1 MTAISPI
8 LKTMDYIQEIL
19 FEPSVIQAIIVLS
32 SVCAIGLYL
41 GKIKFFGISLGVT
54 FVFFIGILAGH
65 FGLKINKDMLDF
77 AQNFGLIIFVY
88 ALGLQVGP
96 GFFSSLKKG
105 GVKLN
110 IMSLTLI
117 FIGLAFTIVL
127 SWTTNISLSDLMGL
141 LSGAVTNT
149 PMLGAAQQA
158 ILQIHPGDTEH
169 VTRMALACAVAYP
182 LGVIGVILAI
192 IILKKMF
199 LKGEDK
205 AIRDRDDKTYVGEY
219 HVSNPAVYGK
229 TIKEIMHPLDMH
241 FVISRAW
248 HDGKVSIPTS
258 DTRIY
263 KNDHLL
269 IISGKS
275 EVDSIKTIFGEQ
287 EETDWNRPDIDWN
300 AIDSLL
306 VSRHVLV
313 TNSKM
318 DGVKLGSLRLRN
330 AYGINITRVNR
341 AGINLV
347 ASPSLRLQSGDR
359 LTIVGETKA
368 IDNCSKILG
377 NEAKELNNPNLI
389 AIFIGLVL
397 GLLLGAIPVMIP
409 GMSMPIKLGLAGG
422 PIIVG
427 ILMGAFGPR
436 FHLTTYTTQSANLM
450 IRQLGITTYLAGLGL
465 ASGEHFFDTVFCR
478 EGLIWVIIGL
488 ALAVV
493 PVLIVGIIAGKF
505 FRVDYAHNVGML
517 CGSMAN
523 PMALNYANTTVKGD
537 EPSVAYATV
546 YPLAI
551 FVRVITAQLV
561 LLIFQ

>member
-1 MTAISPI
+1 
-8 LKTMDYIQEIL
+8 MDYIQEIL
-19 FEPSVIQAIIVLS
+19 FEPSVIQAVIVLS
-32 SVCAIGLYL
+32 LIGATGLYL
-41 GKIKFFGISLGVT
+41 GRIRILGISLGVT
-54 FVFFIGILAGH
+54 FVFFAGH
-65 FGLKINKDMLDF
+65 LGLKINKDMLDF

-88 ALGLQVGP
+88 TLGLQVGP

-110 IMSLTLI
+110 LLSLSLVALGLI
-117 FIGLAFTIVL
+117 FILVL
-127 SWTTNISLSDLMGL
+127 NWTTRMPLSDLMGL
-141 LSGAVTNT
+141 LSGSVTNT

-158 ILQIHPGDTEH
+158 LLQMHPDGGEN

-192 IILKKMF
+192 IVLKRMF
-199 LKGEDK
+199 AKDSERSIK
-205 AIRDRDDKTYVGEY
+205 NAEDKTYVGEY
-219 HVSNPAVYGK
+219 HVSNPAVFGK
-229 TIKEIMHPLDMH
+229 TIKEIMLPLDMH
-241 FVISRAW
+241 FVISRIW
-248 HDGKVSIPTS
+248 HDGKVSIPAS
-258 DTRIY
+258 DTRIQ

-275 EVDSIKTIFGEQ
+275 EVDSIMTIFGEQ
-287 EETDWNRPDIDWN
+287 ENIDWNRPDIDWN

-347 ASPSLRLQSGDR
+347 ASPALRLQSGDR
-359 LTIVGETKA
+359 LTIVGEAKA

-389 AIFIGLVL
+389 AIFIGLTL
-397 GLLLGAIPVMIP
+397 GLLLGSVPFMIP
-409 GMSMPIKLGLAGG
+409 GMGMPIKLGLAGG
-422 PIIVG
+422 PIIIG
-427 ILMGAFGPR
+427 ILMGAFGSR

-450 IRQLGITTYLAGLGL
+450 LRQFGITTYLAGLGL
-465 ASGEHFFDTVFCR
+465 ASGEHFFETVFCK
-478 EGLIWVIIGL
+478 EGLVWIALGL
-488 ALAVV
+488 ALAVI
-493 PVLIVGIIAGKF
+493 PVLITGIIAGKF
-505 FRVDYAHNVGML
+505 FKVDYARNAGML

-523 PMALNYANTTVKGD
+523 PMALNYANSTVKGD

-551 FVRVITAQLV
+551 FVRVITAQLI
-561 LLIFQ
+561 LLIFS

>member
-1 MTAISPI
+1 
-8 LKTMDYIQEIL
+8 MDYIQEIL
-19 FEPSVIQAIIVLS
+19 FEPSVIQAVIVLS
-32 SVCAIGLYL
+32 LICATGLYL
-41 GKIKFFGISLGVT
+41 GRIRILGISLGVT
-54 FVFFIGILAGH
+54 FVFFVGILAGH
-65 FGLKINKDMLDF
+65 LGLKINKDMLDF

-88 ALGLQVGP
+88 TLGLQVGP

-110 IMSLTLI
+110 LLSLSLVALGLI
-117 FIGLAFTIVL
+117 FILVL
-127 SWTTNISLSDLMGL
+127 NWTTRMPLSDLMGL
-141 LSGAVTNT
+141 LSGSVTNT

-158 ILQIHPGDTEH
+158 LLQMHPDGGEN

-192 IILKKMF
+192 IVLKRMF
-199 LKGEDK
+199 AKDSERSIK
-205 AIRDRDDKTYVGEY
+205 NAEDKTYVGEY
-219 HVSNPAVYGK
+219 HVSNPAVFGK
-229 TIKEIMHPLDMH
+229 TIKEIMLPLDMH
-241 FVISRAW
+241 FVISRIW
-248 HDGKVSIPTS
+248 HDGKVSIPAS
-258 DTRIY
+258 DTRIQ

-275 EVDSIKTIFGEQ
+275 EVDSIMTIFGEQ
-287 EETDWNRPDIDWN
+287 ENIDWNRPDIDWN

-306 VSRHVLV
+306 VSKHVLV
-313 TNSKM
+313 TNVRM

-347 ASPSLRLQSGDR
+347 ASPSLRLQTGDR
-359 LTIVGETKA
+359 LTIVGEAKA
-368 IDNCSKILG
+368 IDNCGKILG

-389 AIFIGLVL
+389 AIFIGLTL
-397 GLLLGAIPVMIP
+397 GLLLGAIPIMIP

-465 ASGEHFFDTVFCR
+465 ASGEHFFETVFCK
-478 EGLIWVIIGL
+478 EGLMWVILGF
-488 ALAVV
+488 ALAVI
-493 PVLIVGIIAGKF
+493 PVMLVGIMAGKF
-505 FRVDYAHNVGML
+505 FKVDYAHNVGML
-517 CGSMAN
+517 CGCMAN

-551 FVRVITAQLV
+551 FMRVITAQLI
-561 LLIFQ
+561 LLIFA

>member
-1 MTAISPI
+1 
-8 LKTMDYIQEIL
+8 MDYIQEIL
-19 FEPSVIQAIIVLS
+19 FEPSVIQAVIVLS
-32 SVCAIGLYL
+32 LICATGLYL
-41 GKIKFFGISLGVT
+41 GRIRILGVSLGVT
-54 FVFFIGILAGH
+54 FVFFVGILAGH
-65 FGLKINKDMLDF
+65 LGLKINKDMLDF

-88 ALGLQVGP
+88 TLGLQVGP

-110 IMSLTLI
+110 LLSLSLVALGLI
-117 FIGLAFTIVL
+117 FILVL
-127 SWTTNISLSDLMGL
+127 NWTTRMPLSDLMGL
-141 LSGAVTNT
+141 LSGSVTNT

-158 ILQIHPGDTEH
+158 LLQMHPDGGEN

-192 IILKKMF
+192 IVLKRMF
-199 LKGEDK
+199 AKDSERSIK
-205 AIRDRDDKTYVGEY
+205 NAEDKTYVGEY
-219 HVSNPAVYGK
+219 HVSNPAVFGK
-229 TIKEIMHPLDMH
+229 TIKEIMLPLDMH
-241 FVISRAW
+241 FVISRIW
-248 HDGKVSIPTS
+248 HDGKVSIPAS
-258 DTRIY
+258 DTRIQ

-275 EVDSIKTIFGEQ
+275 EVDSIMTIFGEQ
-287 EETDWNRPDIDWN
+287 ENIDWNRPDIDWN

-347 ASPSLRLQSGDR
+347 ASPALRLQSGDR
-359 LTIVGETKA
+359 LTIVGEAKA

-389 AIFIGLVL
+389 AIFIGLTL
-397 GLLLGAIPVMIP
+397 GLLLGSVPFMIP
-409 GMSMPIKLGLAGG
+409 GMGMPIKLGLAGG
-422 PIIVG
+422 PIIIG
-427 ILMGAFGPR
+427 ILMGAFGSR

-450 IRQLGITTYLAGLGL
+450 LRQFGITTYLAGLGL
-465 ASGEHFFDTVFCR
+465 ASGEHFFETVFCK
-478 EGLIWVIIGL
+478 EGLVWIALGL
-488 ALAVV
+488 ALAVI
-493 PVLIVGIIAGKF
+493 PVLITGIIAGKF
-505 FRVDYAHNVGML
+505 FKVDYARNAGML

-523 PMALNYANTTVKGD
+523 PMALNYANSTVKGD

-551 FVRVITAQLV
+551 FVRVITAQLI
-561 LLIFQ
+561 LLIFS

>member
-1 MTAISPI
+1 
-8 LKTMDYIQEIL
+8 MDYIQEIL
-19 FEPSVIQAIIVLS
+19 FEPSVIQAVIVLS
-32 SVCAIGLYL
+32 LICATGLYL
-41 GKIKFFGISLGVT
+41 GRIRILGISLGVT
-54 FVFFIGILAGH
+54 FVFFVGILAGH
-65 FGLKINKDMLDF
+65 LGLKINKDMLDF

-88 ALGLQVGP
+88 TLGLQVGP

-110 IMSLTLI
+110 LLSLSLVALGLI
-117 FIGLAFTIVL
+117 FILVL
-127 SWTTNISLSDLMGL
+127 NWTTRMPLSDLMGL
-141 LSGAVTNT
+141 LSGSVTNT

-158 ILQIHPGDTEH
+158 LLQMHPDGGEN

-192 IILKKMF
+192 IVLKRMF
-199 LKGEDK
+199 AKDSERSIK
-205 AIRDRDDKTYVGEY
+205 NAEDKTYVGEY
-219 HVSNPAVYGK
+219 HVSNPAVFGK
-229 TIKEIMHPLDMH
+229 TIKEIMLPLDMH
-241 FVISRAW
+241 FVISRIW
-248 HDGKVSIPTS
+248 HDGKVSIPAS
-258 DTRIY
+258 DTRIQ

-275 EVDSIKTIFGEQ
+275 EVDSIMTIFGEQ
-287 EETDWNRPDIDWN
+287 ENIDWNRPDIDWN

-347 ASPSLRLQSGDR
+347 ASPALRLQSGDR
-359 LTIVGETKA
+359 LTIVGEAKA

-389 AIFIGLVL
+389 AIFIGLTL
-397 GLLLGAIPVMIP
+397 GLLLGAVPFMIP
-409 GMSMPIKLGLAGG
+409 GMGMPIKLGLAGG
-422 PIIVG
+422 PIIIG
-427 ILMGAFGPR
+427 ILMGAFGSR

-450 IRQLGITTYLAGLGL
+450 LRQFGITTYLAGLGL
-465 ASGEHFFDTVFCR
+465 ASGEHFFETVFCK
-478 EGLIWVIIGL
+478 EGLVWIALGL
-488 ALAVV
+488 ALAVI
-493 PVLIVGIIAGKF
+493 PVLITGIIAGKF
-505 FRVDYAHNVGML
+505 FKVDYARNAGML

-523 PMALNYANTTVKGD
+523 PMALNYANSTVKGD

-551 FVRVITAQLV
+551 FVRVITAQLI
-561 LLIFQ
+561 LLIFS

>member
-1 MTAISPI
+1 
-8 LKTMDYIQEIL
+8 MDYIQEIL
-19 FEPSVIQAIIVLS
+19 FEPSVIQAVIVLS
-32 SVCAIGLYL
+32 LICATGLYL
-41 GKIKFFGISLGVT
+41 GRIRILGISLGVT
-54 FVFFIGILAGH
+54 FVFFVGILAGH
-65 FGLKINKDMLDF
+65 LGLKINKDMLDF

-88 ALGLQVGP
+88 TLGLQVGP

-110 IMSLTLI
+110 LLSLSLVALGLI
-117 FIGLAFTIVL
+117 FILVL
-127 SWTTNISLSDLMGL
+127 NWTTRMPLSDLMGL
-141 LSGAVTNT
+141 LSGSVTNT

-158 ILQIHPGDTEH
+158 LLQMHPDGGEN

-192 IILKKMF
+192 IVLKRMF
-199 LKGEDK
+199 AKDSERSIK
-205 AIRDRDDKTYVGEY
+205 NAEDKTYVGEY
-219 HVSNPAVYGK
+219 HVSNPAVFGK
-229 TIKEIMHPLDMH
+229 TIKEIMLPLDMH
-241 FVISRAW
+241 FVISRIW
-248 HDGKVSIPTS
+248 HDGKVSIPAS
-258 DTRIY
+258 DTRIQ

-275 EVDSIKTIFGEQ
+275 EVDSIMTIFGEQ
-287 EETDWNRPDIDWN
+287 ENIDWNRPDIDWN

-347 ASPSLRLQSGDR
+347 ASPALRLQSGDR
-359 LTIVGETKA
+359 LTIVGEAKA

-397 GLLLGAIPVMIP
+397 GLLLGAVPIMIP

-450 IRQLGITTYLAGLGL
+450 IRQFGITTYLAGLGL
-465 ASGEHFFDTVFCR
+465 ASGEHFFETVFCR
-478 EGLIWVIIGL
+478 EGLLWIVLGFAL
-488 ALAVV
+488 ALI
-493 PVLIVGIIAGKF
+493 PVMVVGIVAGKF
-505 FRVDYAHNVGML
+505 FKVDYARNVGML

-523 PMALNYANTTVKGD
+523 PMALNYANSTVKGD

-551 FVRVITAQLV
+551 FVRVITAQLI
-561 LLIFQ
+561 LLLFS

>member
-1 MTAISPI
+1 M
-8 LKTMDYIQEIL
+8 
-19 FEPSVIQAIIVLS
+19 LS
-32 SVCAIGLYL
+32 LVCAAGLYL

-65 FGLKINKDMLDF
+65 FGLKINGDMLDF

-88 ALGLQVGP
+88 TLGLQVGP

-117 FIGLAFTIVL
+117 AIGLIFILTL

-158 ILQIHPGDTEH
+158 ILQVNPDDDLD

-192 IILKKMF
+192 IMLKKMF
-199 LKGEDK
+199 AKDSEK
-205 AIRDRDDKTYVGEY
+205 KSWNADDKTYVGEY
-219 HVSNPAVYGK
+219 HVSNPAVFGK
-229 TIKEIMHPLDMH
+229 TIKDIMLPLDMH
-241 FVISRAW
+241 FVISRVW
-248 HDGKVSIPTS
+248 HNGKVSIPAS
-258 DTRIY
+258 DTLIQ

-287 EETDWNRPDIDWN
+287 EGTDWNRPDIDWN

-347 ASPSLRLQSGDR
+347 ASPALRLQTGDR
-359 LTIVGETKA
+359 LTIVGESKA

-377 NEAKELNNPNLI
+377 NEARELNNPNLI

-397 GLLLGAIPVMIP
+397 GLLLGSVPVLIP

-450 IRQLGITTYLAGLGL
+450 IRQFGITTYLAGLGL
-465 ASGEHFFDTVFCR
+465 ASGEHFFETVFCK
-478 EGLIWVIIGL
+478 EGLLWILLGL
-488 ALAVV
+488 TLAVV
-493 PVLIVGIIAGKF
+493 PVMIVGIIAGKF
-505 FRVDYAHNVGML
+505 FKVDYARNVGML

-561 LLIFQ
+561 LLVFS

>member
-1 MTAISPI
+1 
-8 LKTMDYIQEIL
+8 MDYIQEIL
-19 FEPSVIQAIIVLS
+19 FEPSVIQAVIVLS
-32 SVCAIGLYL
+32 LICATGLYL
-41 GKIKFFGISLGVT
+41 GRIRILGISLGVT
-54 FVFFIGILAGH
+54 FVFFVGILAGH
-65 FGLKINKDMLDF
+65 LGLKINKDMLDF

-88 ALGLQVGP
+88 TLGLQVGP

-110 IMSLTLI
+110 LLSLSLVALGLI
-117 FIGLAFTIVL
+117 FILVL
-127 SWTTNISLSDLMGL
+127 NWTTRMPLSDLMGL
-141 LSGAVTNT
+141 LSGSVTNT

-158 ILQIHPGDTEH
+158 LLQMHPDGGEN

-192 IILKKMF
+192 IVLKRMF
-199 LKGEDK
+199 AKDSERSIK
-205 AIRDRDDKTYVGEY
+205 NAEDKTYVGEY
-219 HVSNPAVYGK
+219 HVSNPAVFGK
-229 TIKEIMHPLDMH
+229 TIKEIMLPLDMH
-241 FVISRAW
+241 FVISRIW
-248 HDGKVSIPTS
+248 HDGKVSIPAS
-258 DTRIY
+258 DTRIQ

-275 EVDSIKTIFGEQ
+275 EVDSIMTIFGEQ
-287 EETDWNRPDIDWN
+287 ENIDWNRPDIDWN

-347 ASPSLRLQSGDR
+347 ASPALRLQSGDR
-359 LTIVGETKA
+359 LTIVGEAKA

-389 AIFIGLVL
+389 AIFIGLTL
-397 GLLLGAIPVMIP
+397 GLLLGSVPFMIP
-409 GMSMPIKLGLAGG
+409 GMGMPIKLGLAGG
-422 PIIVG
+422 PIIIG
-427 ILMGAFGPR
+427 ILMGAFGSR

-450 IRQLGITTYLAGLGL
+450 LRQFGITTYLAGLGL
-465 ASGEHFFDTVFCR
+465 ASGEHFFETVFCK
-478 EGLIWVIIGL
+478 EGLVWIALGL
-488 ALAVV
+488 ALAVI
-493 PVLIVGIIAGKF
+493 PVLITGIIAGKF
-505 FRVDYAHNVGML
+505 FKVDYARNAGML
-517 CGSMAN
+517 CGRMAN
-523 PMALNYANTTVKGD
+523 PMALNYANSTVKGD

-551 FVRVITAQLV
+551 FVRVITAQLI
-561 LLIFQ
+561 LLIFS

>member
-1 MTAISPI
+1 MEF
-8 LKTMDYIQEIL
+8 IQEIL
-19 FEPSVIQAIIVLS
+19 FEPSVIQAVIVLS
-32 SVCAIGLYL
+32 IVCAIGLYL
-41 GKIKFFGISLGVT
+41 GKVKIFGISLGVT
-54 FVFFIGILAGH
+54 FVFFTGILAGH
-65 FGLKINKDMLDF
+65 FGLKINSDMLAF

-88 ALGLQVGP
+88 TLGLQVGP
-96 GFFSSLKKG
+96 GFFPSLKKG

-110 IMSLTLI
+110 LLSLALV
-117 FIGLAFTIVL
+117 FIGLVLTLVL
-127 SWTTNISLSDLMGL
+127 SCTTAMPLSDLMGL
-141 LSGAVTNT
+141 LSGSVTNT

-158 ILQIHPGDTEH
+158 ILQVNPDDSDS
-169 VTRMALACAVAYP
+169 VARMALACAVAYP

-192 IILKKMF
+192 IFLRKMF
-199 LKGEDK
+199 DK
-205 AIRDRDDKTYVGEY
+205 ESGKSAGNIEDKTYVGEY
-219 HVSNPAVYGK
+219 HVSNPAVFGK
-229 TIKEIMHPLDMH
+229 TIKDIMSPLDMH
-241 FVISRAW
+241 FVISRVW
-248 HDGKVSIPTS
+248 HKGKVSIPTS
-258 DTRIY
+258 ETEIQE
-263 KNDHLL
+263 NDHLL

-287 EETDWNRPDIDWN
+287 EEKDWNRPDIDWN

-318 DGVKLGSLRLRN
+318 DGVKLGSLKLRN

-359 LTIVGETKA
+359 LTIVGESKA

-389 AIFIGLVL
+389 AIFIGVVL
-397 GLLLGAIPVMIP
+397 GLALGSVPFTIP
-409 GMSMPIKLGLAGG
+409 GMNVPIKLGLAGG
-422 PIIVG
+422 PIIIG

-450 IRQLGITTYLAGLGL
+450 LRQFGITAYLAGLGL
-465 ASGEHFFDTVFCR
+465 SSGEHFFETVFCM
-478 EGLIWVIIGL
+478 EGLVWVVLGFGL
-488 ALAVV
+488 ALV
-493 PVLIVGIIAGKF
+493 PVMIIGIIAGKF
-505 FRVDYAHNVGML
+505 FKVDYARNIGMI

-523 PMALNYANTTVKGD
+523 PMALNYANSTVKGD

-551 FVRVITAQLV
+551 FVRVITAQLI
-561 LLIFQ
+561 LLIFS

>member
-1 MTAISPI
+1 
-8 LKTMDYIQEIL
+8 MDYIQEIL
-19 FEPSVIQAIIVLS
+19 FEPSVIQAVIVLS
-32 SVCAIGLYL
+32 LICATGLYL
-41 GKIKFFGISLGVT
+41 GRIRILGISLGVT
-54 FVFFIGILAGH
+54 FVFFVGILAGH
-65 FGLKINKDMLDF
+65 LGLKINKDMLDF

-88 ALGLQVGP
+88 TLGLQVGP

-110 IMSLTLI
+110 LLSLSLVALGLI
-117 FIGLAFTIVL
+117 FILVL
-127 SWTTNISLSDLMGL
+127 NWTTRMPLSDLMGL
-141 LSGAVTNT
+141 LSGSVTNT

-158 ILQIHPGDTEH
+158 LLQMHPDGGEN

-192 IILKKMF
+192 IVLKRMF
-199 LKGEDK
+199 AKDSERSIK
-205 AIRDRDDKTYVGEY
+205 NAEDKTYVGEY
-219 HVSNPAVYGK
+219 HVSNPAVFGK
-229 TIKEIMHPLDMH
+229 TIKEIMLPLDMH
-241 FVISRAW
+241 FVISRIW
-248 HDGKVSIPTS
+248 HDGKVSIPAS
-258 DTRIY
+258 DTRIQ

-275 EVDSIKTIFGEQ
+275 EVDSIMTIFGEQ
-287 EETDWNRPDIDWN
+287 ENIDWNRPDIDWN

-347 ASPSLRLQSGDR
+347 ASPALRLQSGDR
-359 LTIVGETKA
+359 LTIVGEAKA

-389 AIFIGLVL
+389 AIFIGLTL
-397 GLLLGAIPVMIP
+397 GLLLGSVPFMIP
-409 GMSMPIKLGLAGG
+409 GMGMPIKLGLAGG
-422 PIIVG
+422 PIIIG
-427 ILMGAFGPR
+427 ILMGAFGSR

-450 IRQLGITTYLAGLGL
+450 LRQFGITTYLAGLGL
-465 ASGEHFFDTVFCR
+465 ASGEHFFETVFCK
-478 EGLIWVIIGL
+478 EGLVWIALGR
-488 ALAVV
+488 ALAVI
-493 PVLIVGIIAGKF
+493 PVLITGIIAGKF
-505 FRVDYAHNVGML
+505 FKVDYARNAGML

-523 PMALNYANTTVKGD
+523 PMALNYANSTVKGD

-551 FVRVITAQLV
+551 FVRVITAQLI
-561 LLIFQ
+561 LLIFS

>member
-1 MTAISPI
+1 
-8 LKTMDYIQEIL
+8 MDYIQEIL
-19 FEPSVIQAIIVLS
+19 FEPSVIQAVIVLS
-32 SVCAIGLYL
+32 LICATGLYL
-41 GKIKFFGISLGVT
+41 GRIRILGISLGVT
-54 FVFFIGILAGH
+54 FVFFVGILAGH
-65 FGLKINKDMLDF
+65 LGLKINKGMLDF

-88 ALGLQVGP
+88 TLGLQVGP

-110 IMSLTLI
+110 LLSLSLVALGLI
-117 FIGLAFTIVL
+117 FILVL
-127 SWTTNISLSDLMGL
+127 NWTTRMPLSDLMGL
-141 LSGAVTNT
+141 LSGSVTNT

-158 ILQIHPGDTEH
+158 LLQMHPDGGEN

-192 IILKKMF
+192 IVLKRMF
-199 LKGEDK
+199 AKDSERSIK
-205 AIRDRDDKTYVGEY
+205 NAEDKTYVGEY
-219 HVSNPAVYGK
+219 HVSNPAVFGK
-229 TIKEIMHPLDMH
+229 TIKEIMLPLDMH
-241 FVISRAW
+241 FVISRIW
-248 HDGKVSIPTS
+248 HDGKVSIPAS
-258 DTRIY
+258 DTRIQ

-275 EVDSIKTIFGEQ
+275 EVDSIMTIFGEQ
-287 EETDWNRPDIDWN
+287 ENIDWNRPDIDWN

-347 ASPSLRLQSGDR
+347 ASPALRLQSGDR
-359 LTIVGETKA
+359 LTIVGEAKA

-389 AIFIGLVL
+389 AIFIGLTL
-397 GLLLGAIPVMIP
+397 GLLLGSVPFMIP
-409 GMSMPIKLGLAGG
+409 GMGMPIKLGLAGG
-422 PIIVG
+422 PIIIG
-427 ILMGAFGPR
+427 ILMGAFGSR

-450 IRQLGITTYLAGLGL
+450 LRQFGITTYLAGLGL
-465 ASGEHFFDTVFCR
+465 ASGEHFFETVFCK
-478 EGLIWVIIGL
+478 EGLVWIALGL
-488 ALAVV
+488 ALAVI
-493 PVLIVGIIAGKF
+493 PVLITGIIAGKF
-505 FRVDYAHNVGML
+505 FKVDYARNAGML

-523 PMALNYANTTVKGD
+523 PMALNYANSTVKGD

-551 FVRVITAQLV
+551 FVRVITAQLI
-561 LLIFQ
+561 LLIFS

>member
-1 MTAISPI
+1 
-8 LKTMDYIQEIL
+8 MDYIQEIF
-19 FEPSVIQAIIVLS
+19 FEPSVIQAVIVLS
-32 SVCAIGLYL
+32 LVCAIGLYL
-41 GKIKFFGISLGVT
+41 GRIKFRGISLGVT

-65 FGLKINKDMLDF
+65 FGLKINSDMLDF

-88 ALGLQVGP
+88 TLGLQVGP

-110 IMSLTLI
+110 LLSMALVA
-117 FIGLAFTIVL
+117 IGLVFTLVL
-127 SWTTNISLSDLMGL
+127 SWTTGISLSDMMGL
-141 LSGAVTNT
+141 LSGSVTNT

-158 ILQIHPGDTEH
+158 MLQISPDDSEG
-169 VTRMALACAVAYP
+169 VARMALACAVAYP
-182 LGVIGVILAI
+182 LGVIGVIIAI
-192 IILKKMF
+192 IILRKMF
-199 LKGEDK
+199 DK
-205 AIRDRDDKTYVGEY
+205 DAGKNLRNLEDKTYVGEY

-229 TIKEIMHPLDMH
+229 TIKDIMMPLDMH
-241 FVISRAW
+241 FVISRVW
-248 HDGKVSIPTS
+248 HDGRVSIPAS
-258 DTRIY
+258 DTKIQ

-269 IISGKS
+269 IISGKG

-287 EETDWNRPDIDWN
+287 DETDWNRPDIDWN

-318 DGVKLGSLRLRN
+318 DGIKLGSLRLRN

-347 ASPSLRLQSGDR
+347 ASPSLRLQTGDK

-397 GLLLGAIPVMIP
+397 GLLLGSVPFMIP

-427 ILMGAFGPR
+427 ILMGAFGSR

-450 IRQLGITTYLAGLGL
+450 LRQFGITTYLAGLGL
-465 ASGEHFFDTVFCR
+465 ASGEHFFETVFCM
-478 EGLIWVIIGL
+478 EGLLWIVLGL
-488 ALAVV
+488 ALALI
-493 PVLIVGIIAGKF
+493 PVLAVGIIAGRF
-505 FRVDYAHNVGML
+505 FKVDYARNAGML

-523 PMALNYANTTVKGD
+523 PMALNYANSTVKGD

-561 LLIFQ
+561 LILFS

>member
-1 MTAISPI
+1 
-8 LKTMDYIQEIL
+8 MDYIQEIL
-19 FEPSVIQAIIVLS
+19 FEPSVIQAVIVLS
-32 SVCAIGLYL
+32 LICATGLYL
-41 GKIKFFGISLGVT
+41 GRIRILGVSLGVT
-54 FVFFIGILAGH
+54 FVFFVGILAGH
-65 FGLKINKDMLDF
+65 LGLKINKDMLDF

-88 ALGLQVGP
+88 TLGLQVGP

-110 IMSLTLI
+110 LLSLSLVALGLI
-117 FIGLAFTIVL
+117 FILVL
-127 SWTTNISLSDLMGL
+127 NWTTRMPLSDLMGL
-141 LSGAVTNT
+141 LSGSVTNT

-158 ILQIHPGDTEH
+158 LLQMHPDGGEN

-192 IILKKMF
+192 IVLKRMF
-199 LKGEDK
+199 AKDSERSIK
-205 AIRDRDDKTYVGEY
+205 NAEDKTYVGEY
-219 HVSNPAVYGK
+219 HVSNPAVFGK
-229 TIKEIMHPLDMH
+229 TIKEIMLPLDMH
-241 FVISRAW
+241 FVISRIW
-248 HDGKVSIPTS
+248 HDGKVSIPAS
-258 DTRIY
+258 DTRIQ

-275 EVDSIKTIFGEQ
+275 EVDSIMTTFGEQ
-287 EETDWNRPDIDWN
+287 ENIDWNRPDIDWN

-347 ASPSLRLQSGDR
+347 ASPALRLQSGDR
-359 LTIVGETKA
+359 LTIVGEAKA

-389 AIFIGLVL
+389 AIFIGLTL
-397 GLLLGAIPVMIP
+397 GLLLGSVPFMIP
-409 GMSMPIKLGLAGG
+409 GMGMPIKLGLAGG
-422 PIIVG
+422 PIIIG
-427 ILMGAFGPR
+427 ILMGAFGSR

-450 IRQLGITTYLAGLGL
+450 LRQFGITTYLAGLGL
-465 ASGEHFFDTVFCR
+465 ASGEHFFETVFCK
-478 EGLIWVIIGL
+478 EGLVWIALGL
-488 ALAVV
+488 ALAVI
-493 PVLIVGIIAGKF
+493 PVLITGIIAGKF
-505 FRVDYAHNVGML
+505 FKVDYARNAGML

-523 PMALNYANTTVKGD
+523 PMALNYANSTVKGD

-551 FVRVITAQLV
+551 FVRVITAQLI
-561 LLIFQ
+561 LLIFS

>member
-1 MTAISPI
+1 MNW
-8 LKTMDYIQEIL
+8 LQETL
-19 FEPSVIQAIIVLS
+19 FQPTVIQAVIVIS
-32 SVCAIGLYL
+32 IVCAIGLYL
-41 GKIKFFGISLGVT
+41 GRLKFFGISLGVT
-54 FVFFIGILAGH
+54 FVFFVGILAGH
-65 FGLKINKDMLDF
+65 FGITVNKDMLAF
-77 AQNFGLIIFVY
+77 AQNFGLVIFVY
-88 ALGLQVGP
+88 TLGLQVGP

-110 IMSLTLI
+110 MLSLGLI
-117 FIGLAFTIVL
+117 FIGLIFTL
-127 SWTTNISLSDLMGL
+127 ALHWTFRMPLSDLMGL

-158 ILQIHPGDTEH
+158 LLQVDPGDSES
-169 VTRMALACAVAYP
+169 VTRMALGCAVAYP

-192 IILKKMF
+192 IVLRKLFM
-199 LKGEDK
+199 KGSSKPSGEGNE
-205 AIRDRDDKTYVGEY
+205 DKTYVGEY
-219 HVSNPAVYGK
+219 HVSNPAVFGK
-229 TIKEIMHPLDMH
+229 TIKEIMLHIDRH

-248 HDGKVSIPTS
+248 HNGKVSIPTS
-258 DTRIY
+258 ETIINEGD
-263 KNDHLL
+263 NLL
-269 IISGKS
+269 IISGRGDV
-275 EVDSIKTIFGEQ
+275 ESIRTIFGEQ
-287 EETDWNRPDIDWN
+287 ENIDWNKADIDWN

-347 ASPSLRLQSGDR
+347 ASPQLRLQTGDR
-359 LTIVGETKA
+359 LTIVGEAKA
-368 IDNCSKILG
+368 IDNCGKILG

-389 AIFIGLVL
+389 AIFIGLTL
-397 GLLLGAIPVMIP
+397 GLLLGSIPFMIP

-422 PIIVG
+422 PIIIG
-427 ILMGAFGPR
+427 ILMGAFGSR

-450 IRQLGITTYLAGLGL
+450 MRQFGITTYLAGLGID
-465 ASGEHFFDTVFCR
+465 SGAHFFETVFCA
-478 EGLIWVIIGL
+478 EGLIWVVIGFSL
-488 ALAVV
+488 ALV
-493 PVLIVGIIAGKF
+493 PVLITGIAATKF
-505 FRVDYAHNVGML
+505 FKVDYAHSVGML

-523 PMALNYANTTVKGD
+523 PMALNYANTTVSGD

-551 FVRVITAQLV
+551 FIRVISAQLV
-561 LLIFQ
+561 IIIFS

>member
-1 MTAISPI
+1 MEF
-8 LKTMDYIQEIL
+8 IQEIL
-19 FEPSVIQAIIVLS
+19 FEPSVIQAVIVLS
-32 SVCAIGLYL
+32 IVCAIGLYL
-41 GKIKFFGISLGVT
+41 GKVKIFGISLGVT
-54 FVFFIGILAGH
+54 FVFFTGILAGH
-65 FGLKINKDMLDF
+65 FGLKINSDMLAF

-88 ALGLQVGP
+88 TLGLQVGP
-96 GFFSSLKKG
+96 GFFPSLKKG

-110 IMSLTLI
+110 LLSLALV
-117 FIGLAFTIVL
+117 FIGLVLTLVL
-127 SWTTNISLSDLMGL
+127 SCTTAMPLSDLMGL
-141 LSGAVTNT
+141 LSGSVTNT

-158 ILQIHPGDTEH
+158 ILQVNPDDSDS
-169 VTRMALACAVAYP
+169 VARMALACAVSYP

-192 IILKKMF
+192 IFLRKMF
-199 LKGEDK
+199 DK
-205 AIRDRDDKTYVGEY
+205 ESGKSAGNIEDKTYVGEY
-219 HVSNPAVYGK
+219 HVSNPAVFGK
-229 TIKEIMHPLDMH
+229 TIKDIMSPLDMH
-241 FVISRAW
+241 FVISRVW
-248 HDGKVSIPTS
+248 HKGKVSIPTS
-258 DTRIY
+258 ETEIQE
-263 KNDHLL
+263 NDHLL

-287 EETDWNRPDIDWN
+287 EEKDWNRPDIDWN

-318 DGVKLGSLRLRN
+318 DGVKLGSLKLRN

-359 LTIVGETKA
+359 LTIVGESKA

-389 AIFIGLVL
+389 AIFIGVVL
-397 GLLLGAIPVMIP
+397 GLALGSVPFTIP
-409 GMSMPIKLGLAGG
+409 GMNVPIKLGLAGG
-422 PIIVG
+422 PIIIG

-450 IRQLGITTYLAGLGL
+450 LRQFGITAYLAGLGL
-465 ASGEHFFDTVFCR
+465 SSGEHFFETVFCM
-478 EGLIWVIIGL
+478 EGLVWVVLGFGL
-488 ALAVV
+488 ALV
-493 PVLIVGIIAGKF
+493 PVMIIGIIAGKF
-505 FRVDYAHNVGML
+505 FKVDYARNIGMI

-523 PMALNYANTTVKGD
+523 PMALNYANSTVKGD

-551 FVRVITAQLV
+551 FVRVITAQLI
-561 LLIFQ
+561 LLIFS

>member
-1 MTAISPI
+1 M
-8 LKTMDYIQEIL
+8 
-19 FEPSVIQAIIVLS
+19 LS
-32 SVCAIGLYL
+32 LVCAAGLYL

-65 FGLKINKDMLDF
+65 FGLKINGDMLDF

-88 ALGLQVGP
+88 TLGLQVGP

-117 FIGLAFTIVL
+117 AIGLIFILTL

-158 ILQIHPGDTEH
+158 ILQINPDDDLD

-192 IILKKMF
+192 IMLKKMF
-199 LKGEDK
+199 AKDSEK
-205 AIRDRDDKTYVGEY
+205 KSWNADDKTYVGEY
-219 HVSNPAVYGK
+219 HVSNPAVFGK
-229 TIKEIMHPLDMH
+229 TIKDIMLPLDMH
-241 FVISRAW
+241 FVISRVW
-248 HDGKVSIPTS
+248 HNGKVSIPAS
-258 DTRIY
+258 DTLIQ

-287 EETDWNRPDIDWN
+287 EGTDWNRPDIDWN

-347 ASPSLRLQSGDR
+347 ASPALRLQSGDR
-359 LTIVGETKA
+359 LTIVGEAKA

-389 AIFIGLVL
+389 AIFIGLTL
-397 GLLLGAIPVMIP
+397 GLLLGSVPFMIP
-409 GMSMPIKLGLAGG
+409 GMGMPIKLGLAGG
-422 PIIVG
+422 PIIIG
-427 ILMGAFGPR
+427 ILMGAFGSR

-450 IRQLGITTYLAGLGL
+450 LRQFGITTYLAGLGL
-465 ASGEHFFDTVFCR
+465 ASGEHFFETVFCK
-478 EGLIWVIIGL
+478 EGLVWIALGL
-488 ALAVV
+488 ALAVI
-493 PVLIVGIIAGKF
+493 PVLITGIIAGKF
-505 FRVDYAHNVGML
+505 FKVDYARNAGML

-523 PMALNYANTTVKGD
+523 PMALNYANSTVKGD

-551 FVRVITAQLV
+551 FVRVITAQLI
-561 LLIFQ
+561 LLIFS

>member
-1 MTAISPI
+1 
-8 LKTMDYIQEIL
+8 MDYIQEIL
-19 FEPSVIQAIIVLS
+19 FEPSVIQAVIVLS
-32 SVCAIGLYL
+32 LICATGLYL
-41 GKIKFFGISLGVT
+41 GRIRILGISLGVT
-54 FVFFIGILAGH
+54 FVFFVGILAGH
-65 FGLKINKDMLDF
+65 LGLKINKDMLDF

-88 ALGLQVGP
+88 TLGLQVGP

-110 IMSLTLI
+110 LLSLSLVALGLI
-117 FIGLAFTIVL
+117 FILVL
-127 SWTTNISLSDLMGL
+127 NWTTRMPLSDLMGL
-141 LSGAVTNT
+141 LSGSVTNT
-149 PMLGAAQQA
+149 PMLGAARQA
-158 ILQIHPGDTEH
+158 LLQMHPDGGEN

-192 IILKKMF
+192 IVLKRMF
-199 LKGEDK
+199 AKDSERSIK
-205 AIRDRDDKTYVGEY
+205 NAEDKTYVGEY
-219 HVSNPAVYGK
+219 HVSNPAVFGK
-229 TIKEIMHPLDMH
+229 TIKEIMLPLDMH
-241 FVISRAW
+241 FVISRIW
-248 HDGKVSIPTS
+248 HDGKVSIPAS
-258 DTRIY
+258 DTRIQ

-275 EVDSIKTIFGEQ
+275 EVDSIMTIFGEQ
-287 EETDWNRPDIDWN
+287 ENIDWNRPDIDWN

-347 ASPSLRLQSGDR
+347 ASPALRLQSGDR
-359 LTIVGETKA
+359 LTIVGEAKA

-389 AIFIGLVL
+389 AIFIGLTL
-397 GLLLGAIPVMIP
+397 GLLLGSVPFMIP
-409 GMSMPIKLGLAGG
+409 GMGMPIKLGLAGG
-422 PIIVG
+422 PIIIG
-427 ILMGAFGPR
+427 ILMGAFGSR

-450 IRQLGITTYLAGLGL
+450 LRQFGITTYLAGLGL
-465 ASGEHFFDTVFCR
+465 ASGEHFFETVFCK
-478 EGLIWVIIGL
+478 EGLVWIALGL
-488 ALAVV
+488 ALAVI
-493 PVLIVGIIAGKF
+493 PVLITGIIAGKF
-505 FRVDYAHNVGML
+505 FKVDYARNAGML

-523 PMALNYANTTVKGD
+523 PMALNYANSTVKGD

-551 FVRVITAQLV
+551 FVRVITAQLI
-561 LLIFQ
+561 LLIFS

>member
-1 MTAISPI
+1 
-8 LKTMDYIQEIL
+8 MDYIQEIF
-19 FEPSVIQAIIVLS
+19 FEPSVIQAVIVLS
-32 SVCAIGLYL
+32 LVCAIGLYL
-41 GKIKFFGISLGVT
+41 GRIKFRGISLGVT

-65 FGLKINKDMLDF
+65 FGLKINSDMLDF

-88 ALGLQVGP
+88 TLGLQVGP

-110 IMSLTLI
+110 LLSMALVA
-117 FIGLAFTIVL
+117 IGLVFTLVL
-127 SWTTNISLSDLMGL
+127 SWTTGISLSDMMGL
-141 LSGAVTNT
+141 LSGSVTNT

-158 ILQIHPGDTEH
+158 MLQISPDDSEG
-169 VTRMALACAVAYP
+169 VARMALACAVAYP
-182 LGVIGVILAI
+182 LGVIGVIIAI
-192 IILKKMF
+192 IILRKMF
-199 LKGEDK
+199 DK
-205 AIRDRDDKTYVGEY
+205 DAGKNLRNLEDKTYVGEY

-229 TIKEIMHPLDMH
+229 TIKDIMMPLDMH
-241 FVISRAW
+241 FVISRVW
-248 HDGKVSIPTS
+248 HDGRVSIPAS
-258 DTRIY
+258 DTKIQ

-269 IISGKS
+269 IISGKG

-287 EETDWNRPDIDWN
+287 DETDWNRPDIDWN

-347 ASPSLRLQSGDR
+347 ASPSLRLQTGDK

-397 GLLLGAIPVMIP
+397 GLLLGSVPFMIP

-427 ILMGAFGPR
+427 ILMGAFGSR

-450 IRQLGITTYLAGLGL
+450 LRQFGITTYLAGLGL
-465 ASGEHFFDTVFCR
+465 ASGEHFFETVFCM
-478 EGLIWVIIGL
+478 EGLLWIVLGL
-488 ALAVV
+488 ALALI
-493 PVLIVGIIAGKF
+493 PVLAVGIIAGRF
-505 FRVDYAHNVGML
+505 FKVDYARNAGML

-523 PMALNYANTTVKGD
+523 PMALNYANSTVKGD

-561 LLIFQ
+561 LILFS

>member
-1 MTAISPI
+1 
-8 LKTMDYIQEIL
+8 MDYIQEIL
-19 FEPSVIQAIIVLS
+19 FEPSVIQAVIVLS
-32 SVCAIGLYL
+32 LICATGLYL
-41 GKIKFFGISLGVT
+41 GRIRILGISLGVT
-54 FVFFIGILAGH
+54 FVFFVGILAGH
-65 FGLKINKDMLDF
+65 LGLKINKDMLDF

-88 ALGLQVGP
+88 TLGLQVGP

-110 IMSLTLI
+110 LLSLSLVALGLI
-117 FIGLAFTIVL
+117 FILVL
-127 SWTTNISLSDLMGL
+127 NWTTRMPLSDLMGL
-141 LSGAVTNT
+141 LSGSVTNT

-158 ILQIHPGDTEH
+158 LLQMHPDGGEN

-192 IILKKMF
+192 IVLKRMF
-199 LKGEDK
+199 AKDSERSIK
-205 AIRDRDDKTYVGEY
+205 NAEDKTYVGEY
-219 HVSNPAVYGK
+219 HVSNPAVFGK
-229 TIKEIMHPLDMH
+229 TIKEIMLPLDMH
-241 FVISRAW
+241 FVISRIW
-248 HDGKVSIPTS
+248 HDGKVSIPAS
-258 DTRIY
+258 DTRIQ

-275 EVDSIKTIFGEQ
+275 EVDSIMTIFGEQ
-287 EETDWNRPDIDWN
+287 ENIDWNRPDIDWN

-347 ASPSLRLQSGDR
+347 ASPALRLQSGDR
-359 LTIVGETKA
+359 LTIVGEAKA

-389 AIFIGLVL
+389 AIFIGLTL
-397 GLLLGAIPVMIP
+397 GLLLGSVPFMIP
-409 GMSMPIKLGLAGG
+409 GLGMPIKLGLAGG
-422 PIIVG
+422 PIIIG
-427 ILMGAFGPR
+427 ILMGAFGSR

-450 IRQLGITTYLAGLGL
+450 LRQFGITTYLAGLGL
-465 ASGEHFFDTVFCR
+465 ASGEHFFETVFCK
-478 EGLIWVIIGL
+478 EGLVWIALGL
-488 ALAVV
+488 ALAVI
-493 PVLIVGIIAGKF
+493 PVLITGIIAGKF
-505 FRVDYAHNVGML
+505 FKVDYARNAGML

-523 PMALNYANTTVKGD
+523 PMALNYANSTVKGD

-551 FVRVITAQLV
+551 FVRVITAQLI
-561 LLIFQ
+561 LLIFS

>member
-1 MTAISPI
+1 
-8 LKTMDYIQEIL
+8 MDFIQEIF
-19 FEPSVIQAIIVLS
+19 FEPSVIQAVIVLS
-32 SVCAIGLYL
+32 LVCAVGLYL
-41 GKIKFFGISLGVT
+41 GRIKFLGISLGVT

-65 FGLKINKDMLDF
+65 FGLKINQDMLDF

-88 ALGLQVGP
+88 TLGLQVGP

-110 IMSLTLI
+110 MMSLALIAVGLICTL
-117 FIGLAFTIVL
+117 VL

-158 ILQIHPGDTEH
+158 ILQVRPDDSIE

-192 IILKKMF
+192 IMLKKMF
-199 LKGEDK
+199 AKDSEK
-205 AIRDRDDKTYVGEY
+205 ASGNHDDKTYVGEY

-229 TIKEIMHPLDMH
+229 TIKEIMLPLDMH

-248 HDGKVSIPTS
+248 HDGKVTIPTS
-258 DTRIY
+258 DTVIQ

-275 EVDSIKTIFGEQ
+275 EVGSIKTIFGEQ
-287 EETDWNRPDIDWN
+287 EDTDWNRPDIDWN

-347 ASPSLRLQSGDR
+347 ASPALRLQTGDR
-359 LTIVGETKA
+359 LTIVGESKA

-397 GLLLGAIPVMIP
+397 GLLLGAVPIMIP

-450 IRQLGITTYLAGLGL
+450 IRQFGITTYLAGLGL
-465 ASGEHFFDTVFCR
+465 ASGEHFFETVFCR
-478 EGLIWVIIGL
+478 EGLLWIVLGFAL
-488 ALAVV
+488 ALI
-493 PVLIVGIIAGKF
+493 PVMVVGIVAGKF
-505 FRVDYAHNVGML
+505 FKVDYARNVGML

-523 PMALNYANTTVKGD
+523 PMALNYANSTVKGD

-551 FVRVITAQLV
+551 FVRVITAQLI
-561 LLIFQ
+561 LLLFS